1 VNEPLRWVLSAGRE
15 ALAAVVIEPSELAA
29 ALDRLGLGGSRPAL
43 VLVGGAGGLHSD
55 LHAPLL
61 ALFRGL
67 MPALRELGAVVV
79 DGGTRSGVMALMGQ
93 AAAGTDL
100 HLLGVVAVG
109 TVRLPGQ
116 AEPGPHEHRPE
127 LDPNH
132 DRFLLVPGT
141 AWGDESPWIA
151 AVATALVPTGA
162 SLTLVIGGG
171 KVTALDLRE
180 GLRHGRP
187 ALVLAGSGGTADAV
201 ATYLQGSAGPVGA
214 PPFDL
219 PQDTAARCEVMHLDR
234 AATELPALLRR
245 RLGG

>member
-1 VNEPLRWVLSAGRE
+1 M
-15 ALAAVVIEPSELAA
+15 IEPSELAA
-29 ALDRLGLGGSRPAL
+29 ALDRLTLGGSRPAL
-43 VLVGGAGGLHSD
+43 VLVGGAGGLEPD

-61 ALFRGL
+61 ALFRAL
-67 MPALRELGAVVV
+67 IPTLRELGAVVV

-93 AAAGTDL
+93 AAAGSDL

-116 AEPGPHEHRPE
+116 AEHDVHEDRPE

-151 AVATALVPTGA
+151 AVATALAPAGA
-162 SLTLVIGGG
+162 SLTLVVGGG

-180 GLRHGRP
+180 GLRHGRS
-187 ALVLAGSGGTADAV
+187 ALIVAGSGGTADAI
-201 ATYLQGSAGPVGA
+201 ATYLQGSAGPVGE

-219 PQDTAARCEVMHLDR
+219 PPDTAARCEVMHLDR
-234 AATELPALLRR
+234 AGTELAALLRR
-245 RLGG
+245 HLGG